1 MATYKLQKPL
11 TFNEHNIYPLT
22 TVDQVRFDDGSKL
35 EEKILTVDLND
46 TIEGE
51 PALINADLLGG
62 IAADQYALKSEADS
76 GGLSPDVIANNLTTT
91 EEGYVLDARQG
102 YELKE
107 LIQQKASSL
116 YFTVTL
122 SKDGWAAE
130 SEEAPYTQ
138 TVSVEGISYGDR
150 PIADIDMSEVTK
162 SNVKEIQQNW
172 SLIDR
177 FVSSADAVT
186 FYCYG
191 DIPTIDLSVN
201 LGITSN
207 GTSKVYTYAEEAT
220 F

>member
-1 MATYKLQKPL
+1 MAYLKPQSPIK
-11 TFNEHNIYPLT
+11 NGENHIYPLT
-22 TVDQVRFDDGSKL
+22 TYDQVIMPDGSRW
-35 EEKILTVDLND
+35 N
-46 TIEGE
+46 GE
-51 PALINADLLGG
+51 A
-62 IAADQYALKSEADS
+62 S
-76 GGLSPDVIANNLTTT
+76 GLDESVIANNLTTVD
-91 EEGYVLDARQG
+91 EGYVLDARQG

-116 YFTVTL
+116 YYIAIL
-122 SKDGWAAE
+122 SKDGWVAE

-150 PIADIDMSEVTK
+150 PIADINMSEVTK
-162 SNVKEIQQNW
+162 SNAKEIQQNW

-177 FVSSADAVT
+177 FVSSTDAVT

-207 GTSKVYTYAEEAT
+207 GVSQAYTYAEEAT